1 MPGDDIT
8 LSGSCP
14 TNNIEQCKSKE
25 AGKNN
30 KTDNVKDI
38 NIFGNKFCT
47 NAADNGVMLTLNNNV
62 KTGCINKKSFEISFN
77 DKDSNGSNSAITGKI
92 AGRNVKLKKQ
102 TNEKGVQEYDGK
114 LGQSKLNFTNKIK
127 KSPIF
132 KREFHQYN
140 GTYGGKEFSVEVKV
154 PFMQTIDDTTFS
166 GKYDG
171 KDVRFSSN
179 VNFVIPDDIKFAES
193 IPSEFKDVAI
203 LLMAIHDK
211 NSDKTQE

>member
-8 LSGSCP
+8 LSGGCP

-38 NIFGNKFCT
+38 NIFKDTSCT
-47 NAADNGVMLTLNNNV
+47 NSSNDGIMLTLNDNV
-62 KTGCINKKSFEISFN
+62 KTGCINRRAFELKF
-77 DKDSNGSNSAITGKI
+77 DDDGSNGSIKGRIGGKD
-92 AGRNVKLKKQ
+92 VTLQKQ
-102 TNEKGVQEYDGK
+102 TGAKGVQEYNGK
-114 LGQSKLNFTNKIK
+114 LGQNELSFTNKVE

-132 KREFHQYN
+132 KKEFHQYN

-171 KDVRFSSN
+171 KDVSFSSN

-193 IPSEFKDVAI
+193 MPPEFKDVAI

-211 NSDKTQE
+211 NLDKTQE